1 MKARLV
7 KTFSFLRTTA
17 VGGLIFLLPLAVL
30 IALLGYVYDIVQ
42 VAYAYIPLKDLIPVH
57 TAVGVAILFVAATAG
72 VLAACFFAGLAARR
86 ALGRRFSE
94 TLEKQLVMVF
104 PKYAIYKDIVAGNI
118 GGDDLTPTLQP
129 VTLAFDDHLRIGYEA
144 GRTTS
149 GLVIAFL
156 PGAPDPWIGAVVLIE
171 PDRVTPLEVDF
182 TETAAIC
189 ERLGRDS
196 TELLAKIMPRRTN

>member
-1 MKARLV
+1 MRTRLA

-30 IALLGYVYDIVQ
+30 AALMRSVYGWAL
-42 VAYAYIPLKDLIPVH
+42 VAYMPVRHVIPVD
-57 TAVGVAILFVAATAG
+57 TPVGVAILFLAG
-72 VLAACFFAGLAARR
+72 MGIVLAACFFAGLAARR
-86 ALGRRFSE
+86 AIGRRFAE

-118 GGDDLTPTLQP
+118 GGDALAPSLKP
-129 VTLAFDDHLRIGYEA
+129 VTLRFDDHWRLGYES
-144 GRTTS
+144 GRTPG

-156 PGAPDPWIGAVVLIE
+156 PGAPDPWIGGLVLVE
-171 PDRVTPLEVDF
+171 PHRVTPLEVDF
-182 TETAAIC
+182 NETAAIC

-196 TELLAKIMPRRTN
+196 GELLRGIAK